1 VRLSGTRAAVALLA
15 LLALLAP
22 VLLTCVAGCSKDD
35 ADQPHRVKSLGGR
48 PIPVPPPVVTDETP
62 EAPGT
67 HAEIVRIDAA
77 PIYYTVKSSR
87 DVAAPPV
94 DPDLAVIASGR
105 LAAARC
111 FTGITDGSLSRSAS
125 IHVTVLPSG
134 TVNRSEV
141 SSDSTTEPWILTCLE
156 DVGSGLHFADKPAAD
171 IRGYSIGVTV
181 TLTH

>member
-1 VRLSGTRAAVALLA
+1 
-15 LLALLAP
+15 
-22 VLLTCVAGCSKDD
+22 
-35 ADQPHRVKSLGGR
+35 VKSLGGR

-77 PIYYTVKSSR
+77 PIYYTVKTSSP

-105 LAAARC
+105 VAAARC

-141 SSDSTTEPWILTCLE
+141 SSGSTTEPWILTCLE
-156 DVGSGLHFADKPAAD
+156 DVGSGLRFADKPAAD

-181 TLTH
+181 SLTH